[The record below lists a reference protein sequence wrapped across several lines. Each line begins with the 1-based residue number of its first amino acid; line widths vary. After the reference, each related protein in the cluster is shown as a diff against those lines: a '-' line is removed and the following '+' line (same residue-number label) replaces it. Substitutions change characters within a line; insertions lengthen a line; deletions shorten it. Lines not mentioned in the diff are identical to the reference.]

1 MWVYIVVFD
10 GAYGMQ
16 IDEVFTSEHKAYER
30 AKEMNKELSGYCFEV
45 KKYFAV

>member
-16 IDEVFTSEHKAYER
+16 IDGVFTSRPKAVEFCQQMHKKYP
-30 AKEMNKELSGYCFEV
+30 GYCYEV
-45 KKYFAV
+45 KEYFAR

>member
-16 IDEVFTSEHKAYER
+16 IDGVFTSR
-30 AKEMNKELSGYCFEV
+30 AKAEQHAQGMNKVYSGYCYEV
-45 KKYFAV
+45 KEYFAH